1 VLFFG
6 VTAAASLL
14 LAGLLAARGFWPV
27 LPFAGL
33 ELFALGVA
41 LGLSIRRGRYCE
53 VISVYRDRIVMEK
66 GVGRIEERIEL
77 PRHWARVELAR
88 APWRG
93 HPSRLLLR
101 CHGKS
106 WEVGAVLT
114 ESERESLR
122 LRLAELIAGGGPA
135 FATNRP
141 AATKDIE

>member
-41 LGLSIRRGRYCE
+41 LGMNMRRGRYCE
-53 VISVYRDRIVMEK
+53 FISVYRDRIVMEK
-66 GVGRIEERIEL
+66 GVGEVEERLEL
-77 PRHWARVELAR
+77 PRHWTRVELAR

-101 CHGKS
+101 CHDKS
-106 WEVGAVLT
+106 WEVGTMLT

-122 LRLAELIAGGGPA
+122 LRLAELIGGGSPA
-135 FATNRP
+135 LATDRR